1 MQFPTSTDVETCLQ
15 LFANEI
21 GDTTESPFRVDMV
34 PRYGGKPPMYTVMI
48 RSQEKERI
56 RRKLAEVLN
65 RSLSLGGNSF
75 ALTANEAQMI
85 VQYRQKSD

>member
-34 PRYGGKPPMYTVMI
+34 PRYGGKPPVYTVMI
-48 RSQEKERI
+48 RTQEKEPI

-85 VQYRQKSD
+85 VQYRQKRD